1 MRRLRKILFFII
13 LSAWTLTSCE
23 KDTGTE
29 TVNVPIGFSNNVT
42 TATRAG
48 DINNDN
54 LTSIGVFAS
63 LTHGNF
69 DATVSTP
76 NFMYNQLVEKKNGTW
91 QYTPL
96 KYWPNNDSDKISFFA
111 YAPHNTTGVT
121 PSNAIQKGY
130 PSFTYT
136 TPTAEADQVDLL
148 AATPIINQNGGSVDF
163 KMQHALTKV
172 VFNVKSNDDI
182 TGKVITAFSIT
193 GAKSG
198 TLAFHVP
205 ANDDDKGF
213 GWTYPSTVTAET
225 FTATTKS
232 LSVPDKST
240 PEEAML
246 CTYLSLI
253 HI

>member
-29 TVNVPIGFSNNVT
+29 TVNIPIGFSNNVT

-111 YAPHNTTGVT
+111 YAPHNATALRRATQSKRVILHSLT
-121 PSNAIQKGY
+121 LHPQQK
-130 PSFTYT
+130 
-136 TPTAEADQVDLL
+136 PTR
-148 AATPIINQNGGSVDF
+148 
-163 KMQHALTKV
+163 
-172 VFNVKSNDDI
+172 
-182 TGKVITAFSIT
+182 
-193 GAKSG
+193 
-198 TLAFHVP
+198 
-205 ANDDDKGF
+205 
-213 GWTYPSTVTAET
+213 WTCLPPPP
-225 FTATTKS
+225 
-232 LSVPDKST
+232 L
-240 PEEAML
+240 
-246 CTYLSLI
+246 
-253 HI
+253 

>member
-76 NFMYNQLVEKKNGTW
+76 QLHVQSAGGKEKR
-91 QYTPL
+91 
-96 KYWPNNDSDKISFFA
+96 
-111 YAPHNTTGVT
+111 HM
-121 PSNAIQKGY
+121 AIHS
-130 PSFTYT
+130 P
-136 TPTAEADQVDLL
+136 EVL
-148 AATPIINQNGGSVDF
+148 AKQ
-163 KMQHALTKV
+163 
-172 VFNVKSNDDI
+172 
-182 TGKVITAFSIT
+182 
-193 GAKSG
+193 
-198 TLAFHVP
+198 
-205 ANDDDKGF
+205 
-213 GWTYPSTVTAET
+213 
-225 FTATTKS
+225 
-232 LSVPDKST
+232 
-240 PEEAML
+240 
-246 CTYLSLI
+246 
-253 HI
+253 

>member
-42 TATRAG
+42 TATRAS

-96 KYWPNNDSDKISFFA
+96 YNPQNEMFRLLGTKRSF
-111 YAPHNTTGVT
+111 
-121 PSNAIQKGY
+121 S
-130 PSFTYT
+130 
-136 TPTAEADQVDLL
+136 
-148 AATPIINQNGGSVDF
+148 QN
-163 KMQHALTKV
+163 
-172 VFNVKSNDDI
+172 
-182 TGKVITAFSIT
+182 
-193 GAKSG
+193 
-198 TLAFHVP
+198 
-205 ANDDDKGF
+205 
-213 GWTYPSTVTAET
+213 ET
-225 FTATTKS
+225 FFFSHPYPPTLPFSA
-232 LSVPDKST
+232 
-240 PEEAML
+240 
-246 CTYLSLI
+246 
-253 HI
+253 

>member
-42 TATRAG
+42 TATRAS

-111 YAPHNTTGVT
+111 YAPHNATGVT

-148 AATPIINQNGGSVDF
+148 AATPHYKPKRGQCGFQNATRTYQGGF
-163 KMQHALTKV
+163 QCEK
-172 VFNVKSNDDI
+172 
-182 TGKVITAFSIT
+182 
-193 GAKSG
+193 
-198 TLAFHVP
+198 
-205 ANDDDKGF
+205 
-213 GWTYPSTVTAET
+213 
-225 FTATTKS
+225 
-232 LSVPDKST
+232 
-240 PEEAML
+240 
-246 CTYLSLI
+246 
-253 HI
+253 

>member
-111 YAPHNTTGVT
+111 YAPHNATGVT
-121 PSNAIQKGY
+121 PKGLSFIHLHYTHSRSRPGGPACRHPHYKPKRGQCGFQNATR
-130 PSFTYT
+130 TY
-136 TPTAEADQVDLL
+136 Q
-148 AATPIINQNGGSVDF
+148 GGF
-163 KMQHALTKV
+163 QCEK
-172 VFNVKSNDDI
+172 
-182 TGKVITAFSIT
+182 
-193 GAKSG
+193 
-198 TLAFHVP
+198 
-205 ANDDDKGF
+205 
-213 GWTYPSTVTAET
+213 
-225 FTATTKS
+225 
-232 LSVPDKST
+232 
-240 PEEAML
+240 
-246 CTYLSLI
+246 
-253 HI
+253 

>member
-111 YAPHNTTGVT
+111 YAPHNATGVT

-163 KMQHALTKV
+163 KMQTR
-172 VFNVKSNDDI
+172 
-182 TGKVITAFSIT
+182 TYQG
-193 GAKSG
+193 
-198 TLAFHVP
+198 
-205 ANDDDKGF
+205 GF
-213 GWTYPSTVTAET
+213 QCE
-225 FTATTKS
+225 K
-232 LSVPDKST
+232 
-240 PEEAML
+240 
-246 CTYLSLI
+246 
-253 HI
+253 

>member
-42 TATRAG
+42 TATRAS

-96 KYWPNNDSDKISFFA
+96 KY
-111 YAPHNTTGVT
+111 
-121 PSNAIQKGY
+121 
-130 PSFTYT
+130 
-136 TPTAEADQVDLL
+136 
-148 AATPIINQNGGSVDF
+148 
-163 KMQHALTKV
+163 
-172 VFNVKSNDDI
+172 
-182 TGKVITAFSIT
+182 
-193 GAKSG
+193 
-198 TLAFHVP
+198 
-205 ANDDDKGF
+205 
-213 GWTYPSTVTAET
+213 
-225 FTATTKS
+225 
-232 LSVPDKST
+232 
-240 PEEAML
+240 
-246 CTYLSLI
+246 
-253 HI
+253 